1 MDAHWLTLLE
11 KLFKFLLFAITCFK
25 TLSRNFLILLFKFQ
39 SVLAW
44 MVWKISEA
52 VARRCSIKQMFWKF
66 FENLQKKVSIG
77 PCHFVKQRLQHRC
90 FPGILK
96 NIKKSWK
103 RFLQNTSERLFL
115 YFLYLLH
122 LNGRIRSKRSDIYC
136 EVINWIPFL
145 NITQC
150 SCKSLKGLAQLCIS
164 CRRCSMKKMFG
175 TFFENLQKKVS
186 VVTCRLIKQRR
197 FPMNFEKN
205 FSEQIFC
212 RAPPQDY
219 FYNFI

>member
-44 MVWKISEA
+44 MVWIVSEA

-77 PCHFVKQRLQHRC
+77 ACHFVKQRLQHRC

-96 NIKKSWK
+96 NKKKSWK
-103 RFLQNTSERLFL
+103 RFLQNTSERRFL

-122 LNGRIRSKRSDIYC
+122 LNGRIRSKRSDLYC
-136 EVINWIPFL
+136 EVINSLFIKLDTFPKYNSMFL
-145 NITQC
+145 QE
-150 SCKSLKGLAQLCIS
+150 LKRFGSVMYQL
-164 CRRCSMKKMFG
+164 
-175 TFFENLQKKVS
+175 
-186 VVTCRLIKQRR
+186 
-197 FPMNFEKN
+197 P
-205 FSEQIFC
+205 
-212 RAPPQDY
+212 
-219 FYNFI
+219 